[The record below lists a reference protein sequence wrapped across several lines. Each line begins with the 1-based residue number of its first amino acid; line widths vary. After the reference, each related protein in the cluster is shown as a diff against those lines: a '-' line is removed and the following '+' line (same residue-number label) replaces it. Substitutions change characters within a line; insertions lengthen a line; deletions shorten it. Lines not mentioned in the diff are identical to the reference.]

1 MTTLI
6 RGIGE
11 LFTNDPQWGDRFG
24 IIRDAAVEESDGI
37 ITWVGLDSEA
47 DTRELT
53 ADEVI
58 DAYGQAIIPAF
69 VDSHTHIAF
78 AGDRAAEFEA
88 RMRGE
93 KYAAGGIRS
102 TVAATRAAEDDL
114 LRANMTV
121 SMEELAQHG
130 TATVEI
136 KSGYGLDVETEA
148 RLCRLAS
155 EFTTEVTFL
164 GAHVVPA
171 EYVGRED
178 EYVDLV
184 CGPMLDACAPFA
196 KWIDVF
202 CETGAFTVEQAR
214 RVLEAGISRGLSPR
228 IHASQLAAG
237 GGVALAVELGAAS
250 VDHGTYLTETD
261 IELLAESDVVLT
273 VLPGVEFSTR
283 HPYPNA
289 RNLIDRGITVAI
301 STDCNPGSSF
311 TASMAFCIALAVR
324 EMGMTPAEAVWAA
337 TAGGAAALHRTD
349 VGVIAVGNQAL
360 FTALSAPSHIH
371 LAYRPGTHLTTPLFF
386 SSTL

>member
-11 LFTNDPQWGDRFG
+11 LFTNDPTWGDRFG
-24 IIRDAAVEESDGI
+24 IIHGATVEESDGVI
-37 ITWVGLDSEA
+37 MWVGRDSDPEA
-47 DTRELT
+47 TAREAA

-78 AGDRAAEFEA
+78 AGDRADEFAA

-102 TVAATRAAEDDL
+102 TVAATRAATDDQ
-114 LRANMTV
+114 LRANLV
-121 SMEELAQHG
+121 VAMEELANHG

-148 RLCRLAS
+148 RLCRLAK
-155 EFTTEVTFL
+155 EFTDEVTFL

-171 EYVGRED
+171 EYAGRED
-178 EYVDLV
+178 DYVELV
-184 CGPMLDACAPFA
+184 CTEMLAACAPYA

-202 CETGAFTVEQAR
+202 CETGAFTVEQSR
-214 RVLEAGISRGLSPR
+214 RVLQAGIAAGLRPR
-228 IHASQLAAG
+228 IHASQLQAG
-237 GGVALAVELGAAS
+237 EGVALAVELGAAS
-250 VDHGTYLTETD
+250 VDHGTYLTDSD
-261 IELLAESDVVLT
+261 IELLAASDTVVT
-273 VLPGVEFSTR
+273 VLPGVEFSTK

-289 RNLIDRGITVAI
+289 RDLIDRGITVAI
-301 STDCNPGSSF
+301 STDCNPGSSY

-337 TAGGAAALHRTD
+337 TAGGARALRRDD
-349 VGVIAVGNQAL
+349 VGVIRPGAQAL

-386 SSTL
+386 

>member
-24 IIRDAAVEESDGI
+24 IIRHAAVEESDGI